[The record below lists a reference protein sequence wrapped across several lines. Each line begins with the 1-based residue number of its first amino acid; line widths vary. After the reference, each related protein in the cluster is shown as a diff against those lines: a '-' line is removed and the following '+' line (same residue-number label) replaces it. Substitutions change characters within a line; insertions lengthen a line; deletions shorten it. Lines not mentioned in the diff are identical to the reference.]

1 MVSVEGGCQEAIF
14 KQGKWGDN
22 VEVCQTAQE
31 LHWKSVATGLTE
43 RWIRI
48 LKFWF
53 KSWSKRYKD
62 ECLQRSIIVWGC
74 IPDSGVRD
82 FVKIDGIIRTIR
94 FWSTMKY
101 HMAEFLFFSTT
112 VIPNTL
118 QENQNTIIKAQTSTL
133 LKKII
138 LTETRAKSSQDR
150 SAEYSL
156 FVKTTLF
163 SKNMILFLR
172 GHVHLKV
179 LHPNTLLC
187 LPLTGCRTR
196 TKLLRCLISASLIFS
211 SVTVWYTRV
220 NMVKWADWSL
230 QVHTCTTLLSV
241 WCYSEQCHWRCN
253 QTHVSLSEFVGVCV
267 SDSCTCKFYL

>member
-172 GHVHLKV
+172 VC
-179 LHPNTLLC
+179 NTFKC
-187 LPLTGCRTR
+187 TCRTF
-196 TKLLRCLISASLIFS
+196 K
-211 SVTVWYTRV
+211 SVTPKHFV
-220 NMVKWADWSL
+220 MSPFD
-230 QVHTCTTLLSV
+230 
-241 WCYSEQCHWRCN
+241 
-253 QTHVSLSEFVGVCV
+253 SLSYQDKASQVFDLRFAYFLF
-267 SDSCTCKFYL
+267 SDSVIYEG